1 MILADKP
8 TQRQRLHSMHSLHP
22 EHVNT
27 LAELNRYQLLVESVQ
42 DYAIFLMDQDGYIQ
56 SWNKGAEKNKGY
68 KPHEIIGRHFSTFYL
83 EDDIKANKPEHE
95 LELAIKFGRVEDE
108 DWRVRKD
115 GTRFW
120 ANVIITALHDENGE
134 LVGFAKVTRD
144 LTERKQHEDALRE
157 ANVRLRQQEREL
169 RYLNTSKDEFI
180 SLASHQLRTPA
191 TSIKQYLGMILE
203 GFTGTLPPEQIDFIQ
218 RAFDSN
224 ERQLAIVN
232 GLLKVAQVDAGKVV
246 LHKVPTDIT
255 KLLTGIAEEH
265 SESFRRRS
273 QNLVLNLPKQQVEVS
288 LDPVHFRMA
297 LENIID
303 NASKYTPHGGTIIVN
318 AMANKKDIDLIIT
331 DTGVGIAEVDLA
343 RLFVKFARI
352 PNELS
357 DNVGGTGLGLYWSQ
371 KIFELHGAT
380 IEVQSAVDK
389 GTTFKITIP
398 LEQTNA

>member
-8 TQRQRLHSMHSLHP
+8 TQRQRLHSLHP

-303 NASKYTPHGGTIIVN
+303 NASKYTPHGGTITVN